1 MEVANEVAA
10 VIRVQVLVQQVAVV
24 VAVAVVQDHLQINI
38 HDNYV
43 FLNK

>member
-24 VAVAVVQDHLQINI
+24 VVVAVVQDHLQINI
-38 HDNYV
+38 YMIIMY
-43 FLNK
+43 F